1 MEYLTLKLC
10 PSINW
15 SILFWTGCCVLMDYI
30 DLQFV
35 FSIIF
40 ILIIIMSLI
49 FYFTELSIFSF
60 LRTRWRLFYK
70 ARFWW
75 SQTS

>member
-15 SILFWTGCCVLMDYI
+15 SILFWTGCCVPMDYI

-40 ILIIIMSLI
+40 ILIIIMS
-49 FYFTELSIFSF
+49 FY
-60 LRTRWRLFYK
+60 
-70 ARFWW
+70 
-75 SQTS
+75 

>member
-15 SILFWTGCCVLMDYI
+15 SILFWTGCFVLMDYI
-30 DLQFV
+30 DLQFI

-40 ILIIIMSLI
+40 ILIIIIS
-49 FYFTELSIFSF
+49 FY
-60 LRTRWRLFYK
+60 
-70 ARFWW
+70 
-75 SQTS
+75 